1 MMNLH
6 KKKTKR
12 VMSAVICLILVV
24 AMVLPMLVS
33 VF

>member
-6 KKKTKR
+6 NKKAKR